1 MTNGALVNGFS
12 QPQPQP
18 NQLSNS
24 VIQTGRV
31 IQSVMEY
38 NSQLP
43 VASTTLAT
51 KVEKNPYVSLFQKRK
66 QTLEETCQKIK
77 KNPREP
83 FVNDPSHLFVLQD
96 RGISWCP
103 VFKAASTNWMQN
115 IMLLSDLSKRQIA
128 QLEEQYKQYVLDF
141 ILIVILLFTNV
152 VFKAT

>member
-1 MTNGALVNGFS
+1 MTSGALVNGFS

-66 QTLEETCQKIK
+66 QNLEETCEKIK

-103 VFKAASTNWMQN
+103 VFKAGSSTW
-115 IMLLSDLSKRQIA
+115 LAFTLELSSKSEVRNCYNFSNLNLEIQYLSK
-128 QLEEQYKQYVLDF
+128 LHEV
-141 ILIVILLFTNV
+141 
-152 VFKAT
+152 

>member
-1 MTNGALVNGFS
+1 MTSGALVNGFS

-51 KVEKNPYVSLFQKRK
+51 KVEKVYKMVENYNYGVYCKLKFGFCDFARK
-66 QTLEETCQKIK
+66 
-77 KNPREP
+77 N
-83 FVNDPSHLFVLQD
+83 F
-96 RGISWCP
+96 
-103 VFKAASTNWMQN
+103 
-115 IMLLSDLSKRQIA
+115 DL
-128 QLEEQYKQYVLDF
+128 
-141 ILIVILLFTNV
+141 
-152 VFKAT
+152 